1 MRYKRKRF
9 FFLKE
14 LRMTDFKIPA
24 SGHST
29 PDVCGGLCEP
39 ETKQAGEAAL
49 LLGAR
54 HEAA

>member
-1 MRYKRKRF
+1 MRYECKRF

-14 LRMTDFKIPA
+14 LRMTDFKNPA

-29 PDVCGGLCEP
+29 PDVCGGLCGP

-49 LLGAR
+49 LLAAR